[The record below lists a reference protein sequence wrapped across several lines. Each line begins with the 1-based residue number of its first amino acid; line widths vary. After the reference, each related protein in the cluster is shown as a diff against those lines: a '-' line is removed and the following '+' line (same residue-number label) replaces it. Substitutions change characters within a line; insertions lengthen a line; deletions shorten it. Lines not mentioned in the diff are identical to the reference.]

1 MNFKAKAGSNP
12 RPIGQLSVRANL
24 HVNLHLLIHVKDS
37 PGSYF

>member
-12 RPIGQLSVRANL
+12 ANWAAVRANL